1 MFGPAALSFGKSLGY
16 YTGIFSTAVT
26 ASVNP
31 TATMAALSALGA
43 IENAYLYSPE
53 SGFFT
58 AAADSLNGIPVI
70 NAAAELPIANPYAAV
85 FLTAVAA
92 VMIVL
97 HSFAESKIVS
107 QASIDKI
114 DKLTGWI
121 GVTALSIM
129 PLLTTEAIQKTAS
142 TGKHAASALN
152 AFSGT
157 VSGGAPW
164 YVWVLAIVTLVIASV
179 VYSLCYD
186 CVDNIGTIC
195 AAIPVKGLNIVEQII
210 KALVHAGMILLQIT
224 FPAISFIISIILAV
238 LGILLFRVLK
248 RITFYYK
255 EVYIRPLVRLIKKN
269 KNIAPVHKKLPRKIR
284 KTYPGLTLAVPLF
297 VFKGIDKMSTRSVIW
312 FIRDD
317 NSCHLLI
324 KRPFHKIHEI
334 SISDIKGKYPEAE
347 LVECKR
353 FYQIKTPDKRFNI
366 VTSKVNSDVL
376 ADIAKGLGVTVA
388 QSEEAADQSYAVS
401 VN

>member
-43 IENAYLYSPE
+43 IENAYMYSPE

-58 AAADSLNGIPVI
+58 AVADSLNGIPVI

-324 KRPFHKIHEI
+324 KRPFHKIREI